1 MVHGYLQV
9 LEEGDL
15 RAWLVVKRHHF
26 IENREVARLLDI
38 GNGTEDE
45 PAGVVV
51 ETTADVVVSTL
62 GEWLVLVVAATVREL
77 CRCDI
82 DDTLTGTWWYLMN
95 EAHEVLVGVAETHAT
110 SHTALEEGG
119 AS

>member
-15 RAWLVVKRHHF
+15 RTGLVVKRYHF
-26 IENREVARLLDI
+26 VENREVACFLDI

-51 ETTADVVVSTL
+51 EASADVVISTL
-62 GEWLVLVVAATVREL
+62 GEWLVLVVTSAVGEL
-77 CRCDI
+77 RRCDV
-82 DDTLTGTWWYLMN
+82 DDTLTGTWWYLMY
-95 EAHEVLVGVAETHAT
+95 ETHEVLVGVTEPHAT
-110 SHTALEEGG
+110 SHAALEEGG